1 MAEAV
6 RRLGLIGIGNMGM
19 PIARSVARSGIELYV
34 YDLREAALEEAR
46 GFGASTVG
54 SVAELAK
61 LCSVVSLVVVDD
73 AGVRDV
79 LTGEGGL
86 LDALARGSVVMIQS
100 TVLPQTVRYL
110 AALAGDRGIQLIDAP
125 MRCSAF

>member
-46 GFGASTVG
+46 GLGASTVG

-100 TVLPQTVRYL
+100 TVLPQTVRDL